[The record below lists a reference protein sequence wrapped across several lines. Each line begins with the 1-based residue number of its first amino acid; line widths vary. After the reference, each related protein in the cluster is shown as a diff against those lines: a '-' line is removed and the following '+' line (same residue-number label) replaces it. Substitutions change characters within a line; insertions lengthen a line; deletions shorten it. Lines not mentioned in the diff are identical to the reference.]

1 MGNRNPGQ
9 GQMKNQGGPGNSGQ
23 GMRQGNPAM
32 TEDQRLQRME
42 QRMDQMQLMMEQ
54 MLQNQRQGNQ

>member
-1 MGNRNPGQ
+1 M
-9 GQMKNQGGPGNSGQ
+9 GPGMMDQ

-32 TEDQRLQRME
+32 SEDQRLQRME